1 MRPFFARTA
10 PILAA
15 SALALASLCA
25 VAALMAGPAYR
36 LGWWPLALTFQVMQW
51 AAITALGAAVLALIA
66 LVMAFAAPGH
76 RGMRAGLFAIAL
88 STAVAV
94 PPIAMLRKAQRVPPI
109 HDITTDTERPPQFV
123 AVVPLRRGAP
133 NAVEY
138 QARTAALQRQG
149 YPDLA
154 PLVLKMPPPEALARA
169 EQAARAMGWEIVAVS
184 PQAGLIEATD
194 TTWWFGFKDDV
205 VVRVSAHPDG
215 SRVDVRS
222 LSRVGGSDLG
232 VNAGRIRAYLRRVAA
247 P

>member
-1 MRPFFARTA
+1 M
-10 PILAA
+10 
-15 SALALASLCA
+15 
-25 VAALMAGPAYR
+25 
-36 LGWWPLALTFQVMQW
+36 
-51 AAITALGAAVLALIA
+51 
-66 LVMAFAAPGH
+66 
-76 RGMRAGLFAIAL
+76 
-88 STAVAV
+88 
-94 PPIAMLRKAQRVPPI
+94 
-109 HDITTDTERPPQFV
+109 
-123 AVVPLRRGAP
+123 
-133 NAVEY
+133 
-138 QARTAALQRQG
+138 QRQG

-222 LSRVGGSDLG
+222 LSRVGASDLG